1 MYGKDTVVFEA
12 VYDAEGHITAKHE
25 DLEDE
30 GQTVTWEKLNPAY
43 EMYKI
48 RTTKAPS
55 KGDRYGFF
63 AQDEVEYE
71 IHIENTG
78 NIALTMD
85 VTDTFMEGID
95 YFTVPELKSAVFT
108 GQGTWNNQG
117 KDKFVANITLNP
129 KEKATITYTAKVK
142 DEAKEYLAAAAKD
155 SDSLDEK
162 GHDTNI
168 VYQKN
173 ETDDHDGYWNTAR
186 CENVTYPN
194 PENPDEPG
202 TLEPKEDYAQTPV
215 QKPEIGTT
223 LTAKNGDKA
232 VVEGEKTTLIDTIA
246 YKALDTSK
254 WYVFTGELMVKDTGD
269 PLVENGTP
277 ITVTSKPFKP
287 LLKNGKVKV
296 TFEVNTKGL
305 AGKELVAFETAYR
318 LDGYKKGD
326 NVEKAPKTI
335 VAEHKDL
342 KDKGQTIKVVKPG
355 TPIEHSPKTGDNVH
369 IALAVA
375 LMLLAAEVGYVLF
388 KRRKALKTG
397 DDDDSEETIE

>member
-1 MYGKDTVVFEA
+1 M
-12 VYDAEGHITAKHE
+12 
-25 DLEDE
+25 
-30 GQTVTWEKLNPAY
+30 
-43 EMYKI
+43 
-48 RTTKAPS
+48 
-55 KGDRYGFF
+55 
-63 AQDEVEYE
+63 
-71 IHIENTG
+71 
-78 NIALTMD
+78 
-85 VTDTFMEGID
+85 
-95 YFTVPELKSAVFT
+95 
-108 GQGTWNNQG
+108 
-117 KDKFVANITLNP
+117 
-129 KEKATITYTAKVK
+129 
-142 DEAKEYLAAAAKD
+142 
-155 SDSLDEK
+155 
-162 GHDTNI
+162 
-168 VYQKN
+168 
-173 ETDDHDGYWNTAR
+173 
-186 CENVTYPN
+186 
-194 PENPDEPG
+194 
-202 TLEPKEDYAQTPV
+202 
-215 QKPEIGTT
+215 
-223 LTAKNGDKA
+223 
-232 VVEGEKTTLIDTIA
+232 
-246 YKALDTSK
+246 
-254 WYVFTGELMVKDTGD
+254 
-269 PLVENGTP
+269 ENGTP